1 MRDPK
6 EAADNPTHCTA
17 IIAIRKGN
25 TQGMNAIGTDDI
37 IGIQGITTVGQR
49 RRTVGEGRNT
59 GIGHFLRA
67 RLHWAIAAFLVLAA
81 ISGCGSLEER
91 LPDQALSPIK
101 SLSDTPAPPT
111 VTRET
116 PSGEVPSGK
125 TSSRPIM
132 DRQLQVAPVAADL
145 PEYNRREWRHWT
157 DEDDDCQDARQEAL
171 IAESTV
177 PVTFKSDE
185 QCRVVTGRWVGPYT
199 GTEVDEPGKLDID
212 HMVPLV
218 NAHRSGGWAWD
229 RDRKAA
235 YANDLTYPGHLIAAT
250 AAANRAKGGK
260 GPEDWRPPDESYWC
274 TYAVDWTNIKIKWG
288 LTATQRE
295 WDALR
300 DMLATCEES
309 FTSPVPQPTATVQH
323 SPGRDSTNATE
334 TAEMPTPPATPEVS
348 DAPTQT
354 RPGLRYDPGGPD
366 RDCSDFETQREAQ
379 DFFEAAGGPQ
389 RDPHLLDRNKDGM
402 ACESLP

>member
-37 IGIQGITTVGQR
+37 IGIQGITTVEQR

-81 ISGCGSLEER
+81 ISGCDSLEER

-111 VTRET
+111 ATREI
-116 PSGEVPSGK
+116 PSEETPSGK

-212 HMVPLV
+212 HMVP
-218 NAHRSGGWAWD
+218 
-229 RDRKAA
+229 
-235 YANDLTYPGHLIAAT
+235 
-250 AAANRAKGGK
+250 
-260 GPEDWRPPDESYWC
+260 
-274 TYAVDWTNIKIKWG
+274 
-288 LTATQRE
+288 
-295 WDALR
+295 
-300 DMLATCEES
+300 
-309 FTSPVPQPTATVQH
+309 
-323 SPGRDSTNATE
+323 
-334 TAEMPTPPATPEVS
+334 
-348 DAPTQT
+348 
-354 RPGLRYDPGGPD
+354 
-366 RDCSDFETQREAQ
+366 
-379 DFFEAAGGPQ
+379 
-389 RDPHLLDRNKDGM
+389 
-402 ACESLP
+402 